1 MTSPTV
7 TAPTSLSYEVK
18 RTLWL
23 AGPLVVGQLTNFG
36 MNFVDTVMAGRLGTV
51 DLGAIA
57 IGSSIWAAG
66 FLFVLGVLLAVSAAV
81 SRLDGAGELKKVGAF
96 VRQALWLA
104 LALSM
109 ALYIY
114 ARSGEWVMETMA
126 VDSAVAG
133 LAMDYLRAISWGA
146 PALILMLVLRFFSE
160 GTGKTGPTMYVGML
174 GILCNIP
181 LNAVLMFGLLGFPR
195 LGAVGAGWATA
206 IVFWLQFFAFV
217 IWIYRRDHYQKYG
230 VFSQFQGPDR
240 REISALVRLGLPIGV
255 MVFLEGGMFVASAL
269 LIGTLGALPVAA
281 HQVAMN
287 YAGLV
292 FMVPVGLAGAIT
304 VRVGN
309 ALGREDPSG
318 ARRAGRVGIGLAMVF
333 AVISASIIFA
343 FPEAIVHL
351 YTQEPDVVELAVS
364 LIFFAALFQIAD
376 GLQVAAAGAL
386 RGYKDTQRPMIYS
399 VIAYWLVG
407 MVVGTYLTFAQGMG
421 PRGMWFG
428 IIAGLSVAAV
438 LLGGR
443 FLKLSKLSIEQTPKP

>member
-1 MTSPTV
+1 MESPV
-7 TAPTSLSYEVK
+7 NTAPTSLGYEIK

-57 IGSSIWAAG
+57 VGSSIWASG

-81 SRLDGAGELKKVGAF
+81 SRLDGAGERRKVGEF
-96 VRQALWLA
+96 VRQSLWLA
-104 LALSM
+104 LTLS
-109 ALYIY
+109 LGLWVY

-126 VDSAVAG
+126 VDPAVAG
-133 LAMDYLRAISWGA
+133 LSMEYLRAISWGA

-181 LNAVLMFGLLGFPR
+181 LNAVLMFGLFGFPR

-217 IWIYRRDHYQKYG
+217 VWIHWREHYQKYG
-230 VFSQFQGPDR
+230 VFANFTRPNR
-240 REISALVRLGLPIGV
+240 REIGALLRLGLPIGV

-269 LIGTLGALPVAA
+269 LIGTLGAVPVAA

-309 ALGREDPSG
+309 ALGRGDPTA
-318 ARRAGRVGIGLAMVF
+318 ARRAGRVGIGLSMVF
-333 AVISASIIFA
+333 AVISAGVIIA
-343 FPEAIVHL
+343 IPETIVGL
-351 YTQEPDVVELAVS
+351 YTKEPEVVELAVA

-376 GLQVAAAGAL
+376 GLQVSAAGVL
-386 RGYKDTQRPMIYS
+386 RGYKDTTRPMIYS

-407 MVVGTYLTFAQGMG
+407 MSVGTYLAFARNMG
-421 PRGMWFG
+421 PHGMWLG
-428 IIAGLSVAAV
+428 IISGLSVAAV
-438 LLGGR
+438 LLGSR
-443 FLKLSKLSIEQTPKP
+443 FLKLSKSTIATHQSP